1 MTFQEFRELAY
12 GVNIWQIYLEGKWV
26 NRDVLSGKYNNLTIT
41 EFEFEADD
49 NGRVICTLD
58 LKK

>member
-1 MTFQEFRELAY
+1 MTFKEFRELAY
-12 GVNIWQIYLEGKWV
+12 GIAFWQVYLEGKWV
-26 NRDVLSGKYNNLTIT
+26 NGDVLSGKYNNLTIT

>member
-1 MTFQEFRELAY
+1 MTFKEFRELAY
-12 GVNIWQIYLEGKWV
+12 GVAFWYIYLESKWV
-26 NRDVLSGKYNNLTIT
+26 NGDIFDGKYDNLTIT